1 MIDRATIRRLLA
13 LWFQHRAKPHARRV
27 ESIKARIENARK
39 SHKAWRP
46 LQSQLI
52 AARNAQLAAEL
63 GRTWRR

>member
-1 MIDRATIRRLLA
+1 MIDRATIRRMLA

-39 SHKAWRP
+39 SHKARRP

>member
-1 MIDRATIRRLLA
+1 MIDRAPIRRMLA